1 MSENLNGLQSC
12 WAVWMLGVGL
22 SSFFQDVA
30 INTNLLSGLESG
42 LTFDKNEQ
50 NEHQAPQ
57 NLPIIDLKIDL

>member
-1 MSENLNGLQSC
+1 
-12 WAVWMLGVGL
+12 MLGVGL